1 MQPWTEILEQRY
13 LQYSNIYFFDTLDFN
28 SEDILLFLRQ
38 IGKDGIIITKLP
50 AFTVYS
56 LYQNIFRVICYSM
69 TISISIFHKFF
80 YFLHFLFLIIR
91 TPSKR
96 VNLMQISS
104 FILKLQYS
112 RHEID
117 LVDLKHTVA
126 VILKFLYWDINV
138 YVQ

>member
-50 AFTVYS
+50 AFTIYS

-126 VILKFLYWDINV
+126 VTLKFLYWDINV